1 MAKNKKAQILAAVM
15 CATTIVGFSPVITH
29 AADTTISSSNGSASV
44 EAGNNGTVTVKGER
58 FEVVTSDETSFIVN
72 NAGTIA
78 IKNSEV
84 TGGNAF
90 TVDKSGNIWTN
101 GNIKGKNIKLS
112 NDVGSIDTLT
122 GNRLLSAKANGTE
135 YFFVKEDGL
144 IGSKDNAGKV
154 VFQVQN
160 GEITAESLKVKQDI
174 QLKDG
179 TSLQNMADTVKGLDG
194 KGNIPNIAGIR
205 RTDDNFKAPGE
216 ATTIIENTL
225 TVDGTANKVSMNNG
239 TFEIAKNEGNG
250 QSTKTDVKAGYVGI
264 TNKNGDTTFAVDSSG
279 VVRAANGAFGVNA
292 TGDVTANSI
301 NAANGRF
308 TVSEDGSTLVQSGSS
323 QLIVNDNIAGMT
335 SGNASV
341 AVSNNSAEIRSANN
355 LITADLNG
363 ITLAERTGNTSLR
376 LNEDGLTITNEEGF
390 PATILG
396 NDGSILAGKNGNFK
410 VTSDGVLS
418 VGNEKFT
425 VDQYG
430 GVKASNIISKDMYVG
445 SQTAE
450 NRVVTAGQLNTSI
463 DEATEGNVKW
473 DKING
478 KYQEGTLNGV
488 TLNDGNLKASNIVTN
503 TFQVVDSNGDRTFQ
517 VFENGAFTAAAGK
530 LAVDENGNLTSKGD
544 VVSTDKDGKTHSLND
559 LALGLDSVIGIN
571 GTLSH
576 IEHVNNGSEHYTK
589 VEGTK
594 FYEDGSLSTANG
606 KFAVDGNGNAT
617 ITGQNGT
624 TVVSDNGLS
633 ITDSTGAPATS
644 ITSEGIATTGNGYI
658 GGRLDVAG
666 DFNAGGNGYVNGDLY
681 VGGTINGV
689 TITQDKDGNA
699 IVGGTNLG
707 DFATDKDVTD
717 LKNKIGTD
725 TLTTES
731 QTITGAVNEVNGKVG
746 DLKALDGDITAR
758 QEYKDNQSLV
768 GAINAESAMRQELSG
783 RVDNLDSRVGSLEDR
798 MGDVEDRID
807 KVGAM
812 AAAIANLRTMG
823 YDPEAP
829 TEIAV
834 GVGQYE
840 SETGLALGVFHYPNQ
855 DFMLSASISTS
866 GDEVMGG
873 IGATWKIGR
882 KSSAE
887 KARSVE
893 EKRVA
898 KAEEMQEM
906 AKAEKV
912 KAQRE
917 RHAQMLAEREAAK

>member
-15 CATTIVGFSPVITH
+15 CAATVAGVSPAISS
-29 AADTTISSSNGSASV
+29 AADNQIISANGTSSSVTAKDS
-44 EAGNNGTVTVKGER
+44 GTVTVDGNR
-58 FEVVTSDETSFIVN
+58 FEVVTSDTTSFIVN

-78 IKNSEV
+78 IKNNEV
-84 TGGNAF
+84 AGGNVF
-90 TVDKSGNIWTN
+90 TVDKLGNLKTQGSITGERIN
-101 GNIKGKNIKLS
+101 LS
-112 NDVGSIDTLT
+112 NNVGSIDTLT
-122 GNRLLSAKANGTE
+122 GNRLLSAKDANGTE
-135 YFFVKEDGL
+135 HFFVRQDGL

-160 GEITAESLKVKQDI
+160 GAITAESLKVNQDI
-174 QLKDG
+174 QLADG
-179 TSLQNMADTVKGLDG
+179 TSLQGMADTVKGIDAN
-194 KGNIPNIAGIR
+194 GNIPNIAGIR
-205 RTDDNFKAPGE
+205 RTDDNFNAPGE

-239 TFEIAKNEGNG
+239 TFEIAKKEGIG
-250 QSTKTDVKAGYVGI
+250 QSTKTDVKAGYIGI

-430 GVKASNIISKDMYVG
+430 GVKANNIISKDMYVG

-731 QTITGAVNEVNGKVG
+731 QTITGAVNEVNGKIG
-746 DLKALDGDITAR
+746 DTSKLNSDLAVNGDKT
-758 QEYKDNQSLV
+758 SLV
-768 GAINAESAMRQELSG
+768 EAINAEANLRQGVANRVSG
-783 RVDNLDSRVGSLEDR
+783 LEDRVGNLEDR